1 MTAKPTLTTSAGAPI
16 SGDTDRF
23 IVERQLGHLE
33 KVHPDYA
40 AGVRA
45 ALNRKP

>member
-1 MTAKPTLTTSAGAPI
+1 MAGVPAA
-16 SGDTDRF
+16 
-23 IVERQLGHLE
+23 IVERQLVLFD

-45 ALNRKP
+45 ALKGRPSQEAAE